1 MTCDDARES
10 LSALLDEALT
20 PDERRAVETHLEGCA
35 ECRRDLDRLRETVA
49 LLRRVSPAHAPAG
62 FVDRVVAAAPPTPWY
77 RRVFFPLWAK
87 LPVEA
92 TAVVMVALLAVYTFE
107 RTPTLQQAARY
118 EAPAPSGRAETPAP
132 LSDASKEQEPR
143 PALRGAPSLALGA
156 RSAERGRDATV
167 ARESKRPTEHAPAA
181 APPPVAP
188 AVPAAPAPVAPTPAP
203 AVPAAPAPPPAQSD
217 EAPATARSDV
227 PPVAKTET
235 PVAKSAAPAENVT
248 GVPRPETD
256 ARRQALDRAGGAS
269 RVAPAVPSVAAKR
282 ARPSADLVARV
293 AVKDRDATE
302 RELAALIAR
311 VDGRQT
317 QRRREDDATVIEAL
331 IPQSRYAEFSQALAA
346 IGPWRVEAE
355 RPDLPSQVHVILRLE

>member
-1 MTCDDARES
+1 MTCEAARES
-10 LSALLDEALT
+10 LSGLLDEALS

-35 ECRRDLDRLRETVA
+35 ECRRELDRLRETVA
-49 LLRRVSPAHAPAG
+49 LLHRVSPAHAPAG
-62 FVDRVVAAAPPTPWY
+62 FVDRVVAAASPTPWY

-132 LSDASKEQEPR
+132 LGDARTEQEAR
-143 PALRGAPSLALGA
+143 PPLRGAPSPALGA

-167 ARESKRPTEHAPAA
+167 ARESKRPTERAPAA
-181 APPPVAP
+181 TAPPVASPSP
-188 AVPAAPAPVAPTPAP
+188 AVPAPAPPSVSAPAT
-203 AVPAAPAPPPAQSD
+203 PAPPPAQSG
-217 EAPATARSDV
+217 EAPATARGDA
-227 PPVAKTET
+227 PPMAKTET
-235 PVAKSAAPAENVT
+235 PAAKSAAPAENVA
-248 GVPRPETD
+248 GAARPETD

-269 RVAPAVPSVAAKR
+269 RVAPAVPGVAASR
-282 ARPSADLVARV
+282 APSSADLVARV
-293 AVKDRDATE
+293 AVKDRDAAE
-302 RELAALIAR
+302 RELAGLIAR

-317 QRRREDDATVIEAL
+317 QRRREDDATVVEAL